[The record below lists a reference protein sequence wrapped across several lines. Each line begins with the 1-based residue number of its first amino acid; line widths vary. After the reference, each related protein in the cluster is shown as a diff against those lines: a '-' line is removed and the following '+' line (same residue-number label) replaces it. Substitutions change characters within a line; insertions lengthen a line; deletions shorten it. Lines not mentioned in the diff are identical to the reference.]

1 MHRMAGIDKTLL
13 ALDAA
18 LEQAKELNQII
29 LSRPIVP
36 LSDKEV
42 WFLPGDAA
50 DKISPYLMPL
60 WDILEFITA
69 QHKEQ
74 AGRVLVS
81 IKCKKKR
88 K

>member
-42 WFLPGDAA
+42 
-50 DKISPYLMPL
+50 
-60 WDILEFITA
+60 
-69 QHKEQ
+69 
-74 AGRVLVS
+74 
-81 IKCKKKR
+81 
-88 K
+88 